1 MIRLFR
7 LMFWFFFGVAIAAV
21 PMFSK
26 AAEMPVPIPGVSTN
40 AAGELIHTSRAGVT
54 SVVYP
59 SLQTTTPLSVPL
71 PPAAG
76 MVQPGKQL
84 MVIPTTIS
92 PNVARVASAVIGLA
106 RLSGPVGLGLTLLP
120 IVCAETGICSSS
132 TAVNQLVKNMP
143 GGFYSDFGNG
153 IPGPLS
159 SPQAV
164 CDARRILLNWSPL
177 FLISENPTNAGTY
190 HNLPLVRVG
199 RCADSAGNVMGFA
212 YQSLDGSV
220 VSVPAVESDLLAAT
234 TKLAAATNR
243 MGDIVN
249 GLNSLG
255 QPIPIDKPVLSP
267 VSATTP
273 SETTVNRDSA
283 GNIVNT
289 TTTNTTTNISP
300 VTNTSTT
307 NTVNVTQTTN
317 TTTTGPT
324 GAVTSTTVK
333 SAEPPKPDDPEI
345 GFDDVPDVNLE
356 RQELPLNMAAPSS
369 WGEGS
374 CPPDPSVSVMGHPIA
389 VPVHVVCD
397 YMVGVRGAVIALFA
411 LISAY
416 IVIGVKFEG

>member
-1 MIRLFR
+1 MSAFR
-7 LMFWFFFGVAIAAV
+7 PVFWFFFGVALVAV
-21 PMFSK
+21 PMFSY
-26 AAEMPVPIPGVSTN
+26 ASEMSVPIAGVSTN

-59 SLQTTTPLSVPL
+59 ALQTTTPLSVPL
-71 PPAAG
+71 PPAGG

-84 MVIPTTIS
+84 MVIPTTIT
-92 PNVARVASAVIGLA
+92 PNVARVAGAVVSLA

-120 IVCAETGICSSS
+120 ILCAETTICQSASNPS
-132 TAVNQLVKNMP
+132 QLTIQTAT
-143 GGFYSDFGNG
+143 GGQYLSDS
-153 IPGPLS
+153 PAPVYP
-159 SPQAV
+159 SPQAI
-164 CDARRILLNWSPL
+164 CDAKKPGSSFVQSWAIDESYNGGPTHIHGGCIFQGGNYQSVIYIMGTRILGVGTP
-177 FLISENPTNAGTY
+177 SE
-190 HNLPLVRVG
+190 
-199 RCADSAGNVMGFA
+199 AD
-212 YQSLDGSV
+212 LT
-220 VSVPAVESDLLAAT
+220 AAT

-243 MGDIVN
+243 AAELIA
-249 GLNSLG
+249 GLQGLG
-255 QPIPIDKPVLSP
+255 QPVPIDKPVLSP

-283 GNIVNT
+283 GSIVNT

-324 GAVTSTTVK
+324 GAVTSTTQK
-333 SAEPPKPDDPEI
+333 SAEPPKPPDDPEI

-369 WGEGS
+369 WGEGA
-374 CPPDPSVSVMGHPIA
+374 CPPDPSVSVMGHPVA